1 MQGWRTLA
9 PGLKAKLSFTLPL
22 PFRCLHLREERP
34 SQLLSTF
41 EKNSKN
47 STAPPRS
54 LAHTQYKRTPSPLPC
69 ASNNI
74 HSGHSNILLEF
85 LECCGQAPPLC
96 KDLGSRRTFH
106 DCLATLCWGTKGTSA
121 QSRAEEH
128 RRAGESCV
136 DSKAV
141 GLHGLVLADSAS
153 LNGRPL
159 RRRSTTL
166 SFKTC
171 AGIATSAACALVLMF
186 RAVSETRH
194 AVWLFCCS
202 RRAQPPHVR
211 SSCCVRPAPCYKGR
225 G

>member
-1 MQGWRTLA
+1 MLWAGTATLQGW
-9 PGLKAKLSFTLPL
+9 AKCGFTKNVP
-22 PFRCLHLREERP
+22 R
-34 SQLLSTF
+34 LLGD
-41 EKNSKN
+41 
-47 STAPPRS
+47 A
-54 LAHTQYKRTPSPLPC
+54 LLGYKR
-69 ASNNI
+69 
-74 HSGHSNILLEF
+74 
-85 LECCGQAPPLC
+85 
-96 KDLGSRRTFH
+96 DLGAVKRKTN
-106 DCLATLCWGTKGTSA
+106 
-121 QSRAEEH
+121 
-128 RRAGESCV
+128 AGGAGGSCV

-153 LNGRPL
+153 LNGQPL

-194 AVWLFCCS
+194 AAWLLFCWLAAGS
-202 RRAQPPHVR
+202 ATRHVR

>member
-1 MQGWRTLA
+1 MCFTQTTYTSGTRTFL
-9 PGLKAKLSFTLPL
+9 
-22 PFRCLHLREERP
+22 
-34 SQLLSTF
+34 
-41 EKNSKN
+41 
-47 STAPPRS
+47 
-54 LAHTQYKRTPSPLPC
+54 
-69 ASNNI
+69 I
-74 HSGHSNILLEF
+74 EF

-121 QSRAEEH
+121 QSRREEH

-141 GLHGLVLADSAS
+141 GLHGLVLTDKAS
-153 LNGRPL
+153 LNGQPL

-202 RRAQPPHVR
+202 RQAQPPHVR
-211 SSCCVRPAPCYKGR
+211 CSLFLLCASSAVLQMPWLNMSLADDGAI
-225 G
+225 